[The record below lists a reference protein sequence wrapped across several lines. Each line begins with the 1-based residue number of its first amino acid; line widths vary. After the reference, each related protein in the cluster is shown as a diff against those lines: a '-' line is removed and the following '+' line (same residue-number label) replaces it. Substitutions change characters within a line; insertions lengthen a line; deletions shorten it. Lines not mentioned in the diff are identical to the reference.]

1 MSLTILFSIC
11 FHIIYLSFLH
21 RQPLDSTLDMR
32 DEQLRCPSSYHQI
45 AVDIIEIMNS
55 TSSECAK
62 ECHLN
67 SNCKAFTVVSPKSA
81 DQTIDDTLQQDILCV
96 LHRITH
102 NGASE
107 MKSRFQFNSI
117 SIQFNNNI
125 RAIMCVKKIS
135 KLNWIRIF

>member
-1 MSLTILFSIC
+1 MLMVNFLFSIC

-21 RQPLDSTLDMR
+21 RRPLDSTLDTR

-55 TSSECAK
+55 TSNECAK

-81 DQTIDDTLQQDILCV
+81 DQNIDDTLQQDILCV
-96 LHRITH
+96 LHRITQ
-102 NGASE
+102 NDTSE
-107 MKSRFQFNSI
+107 MKSRFGYKDSDM
-117 SIQFNNNI
+117 

-135 KLNWIRIF
+135 KFNWIRILQHNI